1 LWLIQKLLITKF
13 FAMKKINYQPVLFL
27 SFLFTMSVALFSF
40 SSTKSNFGGEGFEV
54 YLNDKLVLQQ
64 YGKEMDKINN
74 LQLDQSASNG
84 QLAIRYYHCGRPGTS
99 RVVSIKDE
107 QNVVLKEWKF
117 GDAKD
122 ASAKVSCSVKDILT
136 LPKIKAGKKVNLYY
150 AAGELP
156 NGRLLATLTS
166 VNKSAAQP

>member
-1 LWLIQKLLITKF
+1 
-13 FAMKKINYQPVLFL
+13 MKKINYQPVLFL
-27 SFLFTMSVALFSF
+27 SLLLAISVALFSF
-40 SSTKSNFGGEGFEV
+40 SSTKNNFGGEGFEV

-64 YGKEMDKINN
+64 YGKDMEKVNN

-84 QLAIRYYHCGRPGTS
+84 QLAIRYYHCGRPGKS
-99 RVVSIKDE
+99 RIVLIKDE

-122 ASAKVSCSVKDILT
+122 ASAKVSCSVRDIVT

-150 AAGELP
+150 AASEMP
-156 NGRLLATLTS
+156 NGRLLATITS
-166 VNKSAAQP
+166 VNKSVVQP

>member
-1 LWLIQKLLITKF
+1 
-13 FAMKKINYQPVLFL
+13 MKKINYRPVVFL
-27 SFLFTMSVALFSF
+27 SFLLTISAALFSF
-40 SSTKSNFGGEGFEV
+40 TSAKNNFGGEGFEV

-64 YGKEMDKINN
+64 YGKEMDQIKN

-84 QLAIRYYHCGRPGTS
+84 QLAIRYYHCGKPGKS
-99 RVVSIKDE
+99 RVVTIKDE

-122 ASAKVSCSVKDILT
+122 VSAKVSCNVKDIVT
-136 LPKIKAGKKVNLYY
+136 LPKIKTGKKVNLYY
-150 AAGELP
+150 EASELP

-166 VNKSAAQP
+166 VNKSAVQP